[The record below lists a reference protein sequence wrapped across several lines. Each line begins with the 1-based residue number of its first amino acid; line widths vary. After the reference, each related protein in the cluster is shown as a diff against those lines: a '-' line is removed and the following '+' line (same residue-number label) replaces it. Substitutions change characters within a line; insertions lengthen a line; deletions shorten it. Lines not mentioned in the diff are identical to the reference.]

1 MKRILLII
9 CMALFSNSILAQNS
23 FKENNATI
31 EAFFEK
37 YRDTKNITTIE
48 IGPAMVKILAAGMV
62 ISGED
67 DKEAMDLLR
76 SIKSID
82 IMVENQEGMSHITGE
97 MFELA
102 KLCKGFELISSIS
115 QEGEVCR
122 FYFASHDDSDIC
134 EFLMLVRQA
143 DQRVL
148 MYITGGF
155 SVSDISALGAM
166 GGNIL

>member
-1 MKRILLII
+1 
-9 CMALFSNSILAQNS
+9 MALLSNSLLAQNS

-37 YRDTKNITTIE
+37 YRDTQNITTIE
-48 IGPAMVKILAAGMV
+48 IGPAMVKILAAGLV
-62 ISGED
+62 VSGES
-67 DKEAMDLLR
+67 DKETMDLLT

-82 IMVENQEGMSHITGE
+82 IMVESQEGKSHITGE
-97 MFELA
+97 MFALPM
-102 KLCKGFELISSIS
+102 LCKGFELISSIS

-134 EFLMLVRQA
+134 EFLMLVRQF

-166 GGNIL
+166 GENII